1 LTELVNLADSTVVRS
16 ANAFCVALRD
26 GRLPLEGDH
35 PLGLYRDDCR
45 HLRGYE
51 LRLGGRPARLLI
63 ASDAAGT
70 GAVYELTNE
79 EIALEDGRTLPLQSL
94 RVRVE
99 RRMLNSAMT
108 DRITLHSYAREPAE
122 IDVDLN
128 FDADFRPMLEVR
140 GGVRPIRREVR
151 REARGNAL
159 AFAATGRDGR
169 ERTTTITCPAAE
181 PDPAGALRAR
191 VPLEPGGEAGLEVH
205 IDLAERDG
213 GQAARRGPVAPA
225 TPDDRHEPAAPP
237 AAAEAEAWL
246 AERPHV
252 EVDDALVGRVLRRS
266 LLDLRLLTSELDG
279 RRYYAAGI
287 PWYATLFGR
296 DSIIAALDMLAFDP
310 SIAADTLRVLAARLG
325 TRVDDE
331 RDEEP
336 GKVIHE
342 LRGGELA
349 AAGATPFARYY
360 GTVDATPLLLCL
372 LAAHARWA
380 GTLDLFREL
389 RSAVEAALRWIDEH
403 GDLDG
408 DGLLEYRRRAPGGLE
423 NQGWKDSWDA
433 IVDEDG
439 SLLAAPMALVEAQGY
454 AHAAARRLAPLFER
468 DGDATRA
475 AGLRADAERRAAAI
489 DRFWL
494 DDRGFYAMALDA
506 GKRPSRALASNQ
518 GHLLWA
524 GAIPHERAG
533 AVRTA
538 LMGSGLYSA
547 WGVRTLSA
555 HERAFNPVGYH
566 LGTVWPHD
574 NALCAAG
581 LRRYGFDDAF
591 LRIFDGLLD
600 AAGGFHDQRLPE
612 LFAGFDRADYEDPVP
627 YPVACVPQAWAAGAL
642 PSMLVSGLGL
652 VPDAFAG
659 TLSIVRPSLPRQVS
673 RLALRGLRVGEARV
687 DLVFERLGTRRETVA
702 LTDAQIAGP
711 LRVALEIDRGPGP
724 AGAR

>member
-1 LTELVNLADSTVVRS
+1 
-16 ANAFCVALRD
+16 
-26 GRLPLEGDH
+26 
-35 PLGLYRDDCR
+35 
-45 HLRGYE
+45 
-51 LRLGGRPARLLI
+51 
-63 ASDAAGT
+63 
-70 GAVYELTNE
+70 
-79 EIALEDGRTLPLQSL
+79 
-94 RVRVE
+94 
-99 RRMLNSAMT
+99 
-108 DRITLHSYAREPAE
+108 
-122 IDVDLN
+122 
-128 FDADFRPMLEVR
+128 
-140 GGVRPIRREVR
+140 
-151 REARGNAL
+151 
-159 AFAATGRDGR
+159 
-169 ERTTTITCPAAE
+169 
-181 PDPAGALRAR
+181 
-191 VPLEPGGEAGLEVH
+191 
-205 IDLAERDG
+205 
-213 GQAARRGPVAPA
+213 
-225 TPDDRHEPAAPP
+225 
-237 AAAEAEAWL
+237 
-246 AERPHV
+246 
-252 EVDDALVGRVLRRS
+252 
-266 LLDLRLLTSELDG
+266 
-279 RRYYAAGI
+279 
-287 PWYATLFGR
+287 
-296 DSIIAALDMLAFDP
+296 
-310 SIAADTLRVLAARLG
+310 
-325 TRVDDE
+325 
-331 RDEEP
+331 
-336 GKVIHE
+336 
-342 LRGGELA
+342 
-349 AAGATPFARYY
+349 
-360 GTVDATPLLLCL
+360 
-372 LAAHARWA
+372 
-380 GTLDLFREL
+380 
-389 RSAVEAALRWIDEH
+389 
-403 GDLDG
+403 
-408 DGLLEYRRRAPGGLE
+408 
-423 NQGWKDSWDA
+423 
-433 IVDEDG
+433 
-439 SLLAAPMALVEAQGY
+439 MALVEAQGY

-673 RLALRGLRVGEARV
+673 RLALRGLRVGEAWV

-702 LTDAQIAGP
+702 LTDAQIDGP